1 MKTKRIISLVLCG
14 VMLASSCFVVSASE
28 SKEQQNS
35 TKDISI
41 SVTQE
46 KNTYDDYLS
55 KFSDFTYGQTD
66 IYIDCED
73 VSLNTIGQKTSY
85 PFNVNE
91 DGLYNINLT
100 YMPLEGTNLNPAI
113 AVKIDGEYPF
123 EGLENTELSR
133 WFTNDGDGWSKD
145 GQGNEFSPEQ
155 VEVQDWYTQV
165 LFDEDGIEIEPYRVA
180 LTKGEHTIEIE
191 SLQEPI
197 AIANIIFASPE
208 TPKDYEMVKKEY
220 KDAKAYDGKDIVIQG
235 EDAVLKSTSSLT
247 AKSDNISA
255 NVTPQ
260 SPYKSRINY
269 IGGTNWSQAD
279 EILTWEFDVKESGL
293 YSLHFHYKQ
302 SGIVNGRVFRY
313 MKIDGQTPFSEAKD
327 IVFQYDTAWQWLT
340 LGSDEEPYEI
350 YLEEGAHTLTLGV
363 TVSEMSDYY
372 KRLSDIVGMLGDEY
386 LKISMITGDSPDQS
400 RDYELFKQIPELE
413 EVFKDCLKKMKALSK
428 DMEAMS
434 EKSST
439 QYVSTIKSMTRV
451 LNQMLERKYLAH
463 TYKTDFYNQY
473 CSLSALLY
481 DMKQMPLSLD
491 EIRFTSPEG
500 SKTVEKNGSVWETI
514 KFWVQ
519 SFFASFTTDYNN
531 VSEESDEADLK
542 LWVNWGRDQTQVLN
556 SMIQESFTAET
567 GITVNVQ
574 TTDATVI
581 QGMLTDNAPDIAL
594 HVSRSM
600 PVNYAMRGA
609 AYDLTQF
616 EDYEE
621 VITRFADGSTI
632 PYQYN
637 DGTYALPDTQNFYIM
652 YYREDILES
661 IGVEVPNTWEE
672 FIEATA
678 IIQRNNMNVYLPYT
692 KLATTAL
699 VNTGVGGLNIYSTLL
714 TQNGVDVYNDEL
726 NRNNLDSSEAVEIF
740 NWWTDMYTKYS
751 LEAEQD
757 FYNRFRVGV
766 TPLGISNY
774 TIYTTLNQTAPEIEG
789 KWGIALIPGVE
800 QEDGSIN
807 RSSSGSGTGAL
818 ILNDSEHKEEAWEFL
833 KWWTREDV
841 QLRYSRNVESLIGPV
856 GRIATATVD
865 AFSNLSWKAGDRD
878 ILLEQWKQVVEVP
891 EVPGSYYLA
900 RAVDQAF
907 WATLNGDNASES
919 VLRWSSVAN
928 DEIKRKIEEYSE

>member
-1 MKTKRIISLVLCG
+1 MSVRRKRIIALLLTV
-14 VMLASSCFVVSASE
+14 VTLAGNCFVTSASE
-28 SKEQQNS
+28 EQKKSTVVAKEQKQ
-35 TKDISI
+35 
-41 SVTQE
+41 QE
-46 KNTYDDYLS
+46 
-55 KFSDFTYGQTD
+55 
-66 IYIDCED
+66 IHIDCDE
-73 VSLNTIGQKTSY
+73 LNLTTIGQKALYTFSITD
-85 PFNVNE
+85 E
-91 DGLYNINLT
+91 GSYNIKFT
-100 YMPLEGTNLNPAI
+100 YKPLEGTDLNPAI
-113 AVKIDGEYPF
+113 AVKIDGAYPN

-133 WFTNDGDGWSKD
+133 WFKNNGDDWSKD

-155 VEVQDWYTQV
+155 IEVQDWYTQV
-165 LFDEDGIEIEPYRVA
+165 LFDEDGIETEPYQVS
-180 LTKGEHTIEIE
+180 LTQGEHTIEIE
-191 SLQEPI
+191 SLQEAV
-197 AIANIIFASPE
+197 AISKITFASPE
-208 TPKDYEMVKKEY
+208 NPADYATVQKQY
-220 KDAKAYDGKDIVIQG
+220 KDAIAYTGKDIVIHA

-260 SPYKSRINY
+260 SPYKSLINY
-269 IGGTNWSQAD
+269 IGGANWSQAD
-279 EILTWEFDVKESGL
+279 EILTWNFDVKESGL

-302 SGIVNGRVFRY
+302 SGVVNGRVFRW
-313 MKIDGQTPFSEAKD
+313 MKIDGETPFKEAKD
-327 IVFQYDTAWQWLT
+327 IAFQYDTAWQWKT
-340 LGSDEEPYEI
+340 FGNEDEPYQI
-350 YLEEGAHTLTLGV
+350 YLEEGTHTLTMGV
-363 TVSEMSDYY
+363 TISEMSDYY
-372 KRLSDIVGMLGDEY
+372 KRLSDIVEMLGDEY

-413 EVFKDCLKKMKALSK
+413 EVFKECLKKMEALSK
-428 DMEAMS
+428 DMKAMS
-434 EKSST
+434 DTSST
-439 QYVSTIKSMTRV
+439 QYVSTINSMTRV

-463 TYKTDFYNQY
+463 THKTDFYNQY
-473 CSLSALLY
+473 CSLSTLLY

-491 EIRFTSPEG
+491 EIRFTAPEQAG
-500 SKTVEKNGSVWETI
+500 SIGEESWWQMLWQKI
-514 KFWVQ
+514 KFVVE

-531 VSEESDEADLK
+531 VSEESSEAELK

-567 GITVNVQ
+567 GIKVNVQ

-621 VITRFADGSTI
+621 VITRFAEGSTI

-637 DGTYALPDTQNFYIM
+637 GGTYALPDTQSFYIM

-661 IGVEVPNTWEE
+661 IGVEVPTTWEE

-714 TQNGVDVYNDEL
+714 SQNGVDVYNEEL

-774 TIYTTLNQTAPEIEG
+774 TVYTTLDQTAPEIEG

-807 RSSSGSGTGAL
+807 RSSSGSGTGAI

-865 AFSNLSWKAGDRD
+865 AFSSLSWKSGDRD
-878 ILLEQWKQVVEVP
+878 ILMQQWEQVVEVP

-919 VLRWSSVAN
+919 VLRWSNVAN
-928 DEIKRKIEEYSE
+928 DEIKRKIEEYSD